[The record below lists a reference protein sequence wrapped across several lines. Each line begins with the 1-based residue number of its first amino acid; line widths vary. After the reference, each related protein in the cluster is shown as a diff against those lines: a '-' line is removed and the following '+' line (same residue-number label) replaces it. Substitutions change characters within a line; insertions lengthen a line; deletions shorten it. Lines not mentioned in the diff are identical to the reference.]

1 MMIWTAA
8 IFFAAST
15 VTSAT
20 PVGTENQGKVASVEA
35 SPDEGTAKIIC
46 KRERAPGSRLSAK
59 KVCQT
64 AAEWERQR
72 REDQQ
77 MAEKVQSSRWKS
89 N

>member
-1 MMIWTAA
+1 MYFWTAA
-8 IFFAAST
+8 IALVAST
-15 VTSAT
+15 VTTAT
-20 PVGTENQGKVASVEA
+20 PVVTENQDKAAPAKASA
-35 SPDEGTAKIIC
+35 DQGPAKMIC